1 MVALVVG
8 LAAAVLFEWSANH
21 HACFQAS
28 ISAYYYTPV
37 RPYFVSALV
46 AIGVCLVCLRGNT
59 DPEDVLLNV
68 AGLAAAIVG
77 LVPTTHIGTCM
88 SAPVGEHDGVRD
100 VIAGNVAN
108 NIFALLVAGAAGLV
122 VFAVVVGWR
131 SARRGVSPARTTVI
145 AFAAAVIVEVAA
157 ALVFYTARTFFLAHA
172 HTAAALTMFA
182 CIFVVVSLNAAAH
195 WDGRRWLRDTYVA
208 IASGMALAMI
218 VVGVVAL
225 ATSWQHATLVIEG
238 VFITLFAAF
247 WSVQTHELWSAG
259 LRPARAPRDRPVRQA
274 GAEH

>member
-8 LAAAVLFEWSANH
+8 LAAAVLFEWSADH

-46 AIGVCLVCLRGNT
+46 AVGVCLICLRGNT
-59 DPEDVLLNV
+59 DPEDILLNV
-68 AGLAAAIVG
+68 AGVAAAVVG
-77 LVPTTHIGTCM
+77 LVPTPRIDSCM
-88 SAPVGEHDGVRD
+88 STPVGEHDGVRD

-108 NIFALLVAGAAGLV
+108 NIFAMLIAGAVGLL
-122 VFAVVVGWR
+122 VFAVLVGWR
-131 SARRGVSPARTTVI
+131 AVRRRVWPARTTVI
-145 AFAAAVIVEVAA
+145 AFAVAVVAEVAA
-157 ALVFYTARTFFLAHA
+157 VFVFYLARDFWLAHA
-172 HTAAALTMFA
+172 HTAAALTLFG

-195 WDGRRWLRDTYVA
+195 WDGRAWLRNTYVA

-218 VVGVVAL
+218 VVLIVDLVM
-225 ATSWQHATLVIEG
+225 TWHHATLVIEG

-247 WSVQTHELWSAG
+247 GSVQTHELWNAG
-259 LRPARAPRDRPVRQA
+259 LRPPGGRPR
-274 GAEH
+274 AEHSPA

>member
-8 LAAAVLFEWSANH
+8 LAAAVLFEWSADH

-46 AIGVCLVCLRGNT
+46 AIGVCLICLRGNT
-59 DPEDVLLNV
+59 DPEDILLNV
-68 AGLAAAIVG
+68 AGVAAAIVG
-77 LVPTTHIGTCM
+77 LVPTPRIGSCM
-88 SAPVGEHDGVRD
+88 STPVGEHDGVRD

-108 NIFALLVAGAAGLV
+108 NIFAMLIAGAVGLL
-122 VFAVVVGWR
+122 VFAVVVGLR
-131 SARRGVSPARTTVI
+131 AVRRRVWPARTTVI
-145 AFAAAVIVEVAA
+145 AFAVAVVAEVAA
-157 ALVFYTARTFFLAHA
+157 VFVFYLARSFWLAHA
-172 HTAAALTMFA
+172 HTAAALTLFG

-195 WDGRRWLRDTYVA
+195 WDGRAWLRNTYVA
-208 IASGMALAMI
+208 IASGMALAML

-225 ATSWQHATLVIEG
+225 ATTWQHATLVIEG

-247 WSVQTHELWSAG
+247 WSVQTHELWNAG
-259 LRPARAPRDRPVRQA
+259 LRPSRRSP
-274 GAEH
+274 AEPSPA

>member
-8 LAAAVLFEWSANH
+8 LAAAVLFEWSADR

-68 AGLAAAIVG
+68 AGVAAAVVG
-77 LVPTTHIGTCM
+77 LVPTTHIGSCM
-88 SAPVGEHDGVRD
+88 SVPVGEHDGVRD

-108 NIFALLVAGAAGLV
+108 NMFALLVAAAVGLL

-131 SARRGVSPARTTVI
+131 AWGRDVAPERTTVV
-145 AFAAAVIVEVAA
+145 AFASAVIVEGAA
-157 ALVFYTARTFFLAHA
+157 ALVFYTARSFFLMHA
-172 HTAAALTMFA
+172 HTAAALTMFG

-195 WDGRRWLRDTYVA
+195 WNGRPWLRNTYVA
-208 IASGMALAMI
+208 IASGMALAML

-225 ATSWQHATLVIEG
+225 VTTWQHATLVIEG
-238 VFITLFAAF
+238 VFITLFATF

-259 LRPARAPRDRPVRQA
+259 LRPRRYAVKTSEAQ
-274 GAEH
+274 

>member
-8 LAAAVLFEWSANH
+8 LAAAVLFEWSTDH
-21 HACFQAS
+21 HRCFQAS

-59 DPEDVLLNV
+59 DPEDILLNV
-68 AGLAAAIVG
+68 AGVAAAVVG
-77 LVPTTHIGTCM
+77 LVPTPRVGACM
-88 SAPVGEHDGVRD
+88 STPVGSRDGVRG

-108 NIFALLVAGAAGLV
+108 NVFALLIAGAVGLL
-122 VFAVVVGWR
+122 VFAVLVVWWSAHGGGW
-131 SARRGVSPARTTVI
+131 PARTTVV
-145 AFAAAVIVEVAA
+145 AFAFAVVAEVAA
-157 ALVFYTARTFFLAHA
+157 TFVFYTARSFFLAHA
-172 HTAAALTMFA
+172 HAVAALTMFG

-195 WDGRRWLRDTYVA
+195 WNGRRWLRNTYVV
-208 IASGMALAMI
+208 IASGMALALL
-218 VVGVVAL
+218 VVGLVAL
-225 ATSWQHATLVIEG
+225 VTTWRHATLVIEG

-259 LRPARAPRDRPVRQA
+259 LRPRRTVA
-274 GAEH
+274 

>member
-8 LAAAVLFEWSANH
+8 LAAAVLFEWSADH
-21 HACFQAS
+21 QRCFQAS

-59 DPEDVLLNV
+59 DPEDILLNV
-68 AGLAAAIVG
+68 AGVAAAIVG
-77 LVPTTHIGTCM
+77 LVPTTHIGTCT
-88 SAPVGEHDGVRD
+88 SAPVGEHDGVRE

-108 NIFALLVAGAAGLV
+108 NVFALLIAGAVGLL
-122 VFAVVVGWR
+122 VFAIVVGWR
-131 SARRGVSPARTTVI
+131 SMRGHARTARTTVV
-145 AFAAAVIVEVAA
+145 AFAFAVLAEVAA
-157 ALVFYTARTFFLAHA
+157 TFVFYTARSSWIAHA
-172 HTAAALTMFA
+172 HTAAALTMFG

-195 WDGRRWLRDTYVA
+195 WDGRRWLRNTYVA
-208 IASGMALAMI
+208 IASGMALALV
-218 VVGVVAL
+218 VVGAVAL
-225 ATSWQHATLVIEG
+225 ATTWQHATLVIEG

-259 LRPARAPRDRPVRQA
+259 LRPRRASS
-274 GAEH
+274 